1 MDVNGEKGDRMVVEF
16 SLLGTIEARLDG
28 RPADVGHMR
37 QRCVLAALLLDV
49 NKAVSVDALVDR
61 VWGDRPPQRVRGTLY
76 GYLSR
81 LRQALAQAPEVVIAR
96 HPGGYVLEASPLSVD
111 LHLFRDLVA
120 RARTADDTQ
129 AASLMRQALGLWRGE
144 PFAAVDVPWFCDL
157 RQALERERFSARL
170 HCTDLRLR
178 TGHHGELLP
187 ELSALAGEHPLDER
201 LAGHLMLAL
210 YRAGR
215 AADALSCYEDIRR
228 RLAHE
233 LGADPGPP
241 LRGLHQQILAND
253 PALALHEAA
262 TERLSAGAAT
272 SPVPRQLLAPPAHF
286 VGRDAELAVLDK
298 MLAFQAEPRTTM
310 PLSVICGTG
319 GVGKTWLALRW
330 AHSRNQHF
338 PDGQLFADL
347 RGFTPSGEPADPFMV
362 IRGFLDT
369 LGVDPG
375 RIPAAADAQAALY
388 RSLLADRHMLV
399 VLDNSRDTEQIL
411 PLLPGTPTCTV
422 VITSRDQLTG
432 LTVSHQV
439 THLTV
444 NGFDSTTARELLAGR
459 LGAERVAAEPDAAT
473 ALVDQ
478 CAGLPLALSVLAARI
493 TTNPVCTLTA
503 LTEELRESSSRLDAL
518 GTGESATD
526 VRTVLASSYR
536 ALDPETAR
544 VFRQLVQAPGT
555 DLAHPAAGSL
565 TGLSPARTRTAL
577 DRLRA
582 AHLLQEHVPGRFH
595 SHDLLRTYALE
606 VADSVDGAE
615 GRAAR
620 VRLLDH
626 YLHTA
631 WSADRLLHPHRD
643 PIRPAPAV
651 DGVRPQDLTTHDEAM
666 SWFAQEHTALV
677 AAVHQAARHGHDTH
691 AWQLAWALTTFLTRR
706 GQWSDVATVHT
717 TALAAAARLGDA
729 AAQAESHRA
738 LAWER
743 TEAGDHDGAHSRLT
757 RALALARDSDQAL
770 SEAHTHLAL
779 GWLHEHTGDRPAA
792 LHHDQQ
798 AVRLFTRLGHRAGL
812 ARALNAVAWDHVQQ
826 GDHRGAVTH
835 CEQAMAIQRELGDL
849 RGQSDTLDT
858 LGTAYQQLGEHS
870 QALACHRRGL
880 ELHRALGH
888 RFNEAEALVHL
899 GEVHQAM
906 GDRDAARQALE
917 QALDVYRDM
926 EVHPSRLEQTQALL
940 AALDTG
946 GAGTR

>member
-1 MDVNGEKGDRMVVEF
+1 MAVEF
-16 SLLGTIEARLDG
+16 GLLGTIEARWEG
-28 RPADVGHMR
+28 GAADLGHMR
-37 QRCVLAALLLDV
+37 QRCVLAALLVDV
-49 NKAVSVDALVDR
+49 NRAVPVDALIDR
-61 VWGDRPPQRVRGTLY
+61 VWSDRAPQRVRGTLY

-81 LRQALAQAPEVVIAR
+81 LRQALAAAEAVAIAR
-96 HPGGYVLEASPLSVD
+96 RPGGYVLEAEPLSVD

-129 AASLMRQALGLWRGE
+129 AAHLMRQALGLWRGE
-144 PFAAVDVPWFCDL
+144 PFTAVDVPWFSDL
-157 RQALERERFSARL
+157 RQALERERFSAEL
-170 HCTDLRLR
+170 DYVDVRLR
-178 TGHHGELLP
+178 TGRHGELLP
-187 ELSALAGEHPLDER
+187 ELTVRAQEHPLDER
-201 LAGHLMLAL
+201 LAGQLMLAL
-210 YRAGR
+210 YRTGR
-215 AADALSCYEDIRR
+215 AADALAHYQDIRR
-228 RLAHE
+228 RLAQE
-233 LGADPGPP
+233 LGADPGPR
-241 LRGLHQQILAND
+241 LRGLHQRILSND
-253 PALALHEAA
+253 PALSLPEATA
-262 TERLSAGAAT
+262 QSRPAGRPAGATT
-272 SPVPRQLLAPPAHF
+272 SPVPRQLPAPPAHF

-298 MLAFQAEPRTTM
+298 TLASRAEPRTTM
-310 PLSVICGTG
+310 PLSVVCGTG

-330 AHSRNQHF
+330 AHGRQQHF

-375 RIPAAADAQAALY
+375 RIPAAPDAQAALY

-399 VLDNSRDTEQIL
+399 VLDNTRDTEQIL
-411 PLLPGTPTCTV
+411 PLLPGSPTCTV

-432 LTVSHQV
+432 LTASHQV

-444 NGFDSTTARELLAGR
+444 DGFDPTTARELLAGR

-473 ALVDQ
+473 ALVDR

-503 LTEELRESSSRLDAL
+503 LTEELRETSTRLDAL

-536 ALDPETAR
+536 ALDPDTAR
-544 VFRQLVQAPGT
+544 VFRQLVQAPGPDIT
-555 DLAHPAAGSL
+555 RPAAASL
-565 TGLSPARTRTAL
+565 TGLTPARTRTAL
-577 DRLRA
+577 HLLRT
-582 AHLLQEHVPGRFH
+582 AHLLQEHVHGRFGC
-595 SHDLLRTYALE
+595 HDLLRTYALE
-606 VADSVDGAE
+606 VADSVDRAE

-620 VRLLDH
+620 VRILDH

-643 PIRPAPAV
+643 PVRLSPAV
-651 DGVRPQDLTTHDEAM
+651 DGVRPEELTTHEQAM
-666 SWFAQEHTALV
+666 EWFTREHPALV

-706 GQWSDVATVHT
+706 GMWSDVAAVHA

-729 AAQAESHRA
+729 AAQAESLRA

-743 TEAGDHDGAHSRLT
+743 TEAGDHDTARRRLT
-757 RALALARDSDQAL
+757 QALALAQDSDQAL

-798 AVRLFTRLGHRAGL
+798 AVRLFTRLGHRAGM

-826 GDHRGAVTH
+826 GEHREAVAH
-835 CEQAMAIQRELGDL
+835 CEQAMAVQSELGDL

-858 LGTAYQQLGEHS
+858 LGYAYQQLGEHS

-899 GEVHQAM
+899 GEVHRAM
-906 GDRDAARQALE
+906 GDHDAARRALE
-917 QALDVYRDM
+917 QALEVYRDI
-926 EVHPSRLEQTQALL
+926 EVHPSRVEQTRALL
-940 AALDTG
+940 DALGTQGG
-946 GAGTR
+946 GAAS

>member
-1 MDVNGEKGDRMVVEF
+1 MAVEF
-16 SLLGTIEARLDG
+16 GLLGTIEARIEDC
-28 RPADVGHMR
+28 PADLGHMR
-37 QRCVLAALLLDV
+37 QRCVLAALLVDV
-49 NKAVSVDALVDR
+49 NRAVPVDLLIDR
-61 VWGDRPPQRVRGTLY
+61 VWGDRAPQRVKGTLY

-81 LRQALAQAPEVVIAR
+81 LRRALATAPEVSIAR
-96 HPGGYVLEASPLSVD
+96 RPGGYVLEATPLSVD

-129 AASLMRQALGLWRGE
+129 AEPLMRQALGLWRGE
-144 PFAAVDVPWFCDL
+144 PFTAVDVPWFCDL
-157 RQALERERFSARL
+157 RQAMERERFAAEL
-170 HCTDLRLR
+170 DYADIRLR
-178 TGHHGELLP
+178 TGRHGELLP
-187 ELSALAGEHPLDER
+187 ELTVRAHEHPLDER
-201 LAGHLMLAL
+201 LAGQLMLAL
-210 YRAGR
+210 YHTGR
-215 AADALSCYEDIRR
+215 AADALDCYQDIRR
-228 RLAHE
+228 RLAQE
-233 LGADPGPP
+233 LGADPGPR
-241 LRGLHQQILAND
+241 LRGLHQRILSND
-253 PALALHEAA
+253 PALSLPEA
-262 TERLSAGAAT
+262 SPQSPPAGAA
-272 SPVPRQLLAPPAHF
+272 PPFVPRQLPAPPAHF

-298 MLAFQAEPRTTM
+298 MLASQAEPRTTM

-330 AHSRNQHF
+330 AHSRRQHF

-375 RIPAAADAQAALY
+375 RIPAASDAQAALY
-388 RSLLADRHMLV
+388 RSLLADRRMLV
-399 VLDNSRDTEQIL
+399 VLDNTRDTEQIL

-422 VITSRDQLTG
+422 VITSRGQLTG
-432 LTVSHQV
+432 LTASHQV

-444 NGFDSTTARELLAGR
+444 NGFDPTTARELLAGR

-503 LTEELRESSSRLDAL
+503 LTEELRESSTRLDAL

-544 VFRQLVQAPGT
+544 VFRRLVQAPGP
-555 DLAHPAAGSL
+555 DIARPAAVSL
-565 TGLSPARTRTAL
+565 TGLPPAATRTAL
-577 DRLRA
+577 HRLRA
-582 AHLLQEHVPGRFH
+582 AHLLQEHAPGRFGC
-595 SHDLLRTYALE
+595 HDLLRTYALE
-606 VADSVDGAE
+606 VADSVDREE

-643 PIRPAPAV
+643 PVRLSPAV
-651 DGVRPQDLTTHDEAM
+651 DGVRPEDLTTHEQAM
-666 SWFAQEHTALV
+666 EWFTREHPALV

-691 AWQLAWALTTFLTRR
+691 ACQLAWALTTFLTRR
-706 GQWSDVATVHT
+706 GMWSDVAAVHT
-717 TALAAAARLGDA
+717 TALAAAVRLGDA

-743 TEAGDHDGAHSRLT
+743 TEAGDHDMAHRRLT
-757 RALALARDSDQAL
+757 QALSLAQDSDQGL

-826 GDHRGAVTH
+826 GDHREAVAH

-849 RGQSDTLDT
+849 RGESDTLDT
-858 LGTAYQQLGEHS
+858 LGSAYQQLGEHS
-870 QALACHRRGL
+870 RALACHRRGL

-899 GEVHQAM
+899 GEVHRAM
-906 GDRDAARQALE
+906 GDRHAARRVLE
-917 QALDVYRDM
+917 QALDVYRDI
-926 EVHPSRLEQTQALL
+926 EVHPSRVEQTRALL
-940 AALDTG
+940 DTLGPG
-946 GAGTR
+946 GGEATRG